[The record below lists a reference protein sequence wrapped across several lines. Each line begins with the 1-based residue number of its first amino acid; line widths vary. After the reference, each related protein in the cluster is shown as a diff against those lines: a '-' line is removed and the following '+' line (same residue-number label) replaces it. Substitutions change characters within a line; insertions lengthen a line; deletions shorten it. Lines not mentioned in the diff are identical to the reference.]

1 MKIFHSPA
9 LSAILLV
16 LAGMSCAS
24 LNLESR
30 LDTVS
35 RDFFNHARYI
45 ITREESKI
53 FLELPPSSQTR
64 FIEEFWQ
71 RRDPTPE
78 TEENEFRE
86 AYYRRIEEAN
96 RLFRGARP
104 GWLQERGQFY
114 ILFGPPDERRTNP
127 MGGRPIDATDDHQ
140 ELTGG
145 ISAAT
150 GEKASEVWTYY
161 NLFSSLSKP
170 NQVELVF
177 VDSDGT
183 GNYVL
188 ATNLNQLIPGGI
200 DSLLKPNIEFTH
212 ELYKE
217 ENIRSKP
224 LLRWVVFDFDWEIL
238 KVENKAA
245 GSNMLIRIALPYKKT
260 IFRVDKNRL
269 QAPLRLDIM
278 VRDASQTT
286 LWEHSLSDTLD
297 ISRSTLDQ
305 NPAGAW
311 EVKVPVPRLLG
322 KGRYFIYLR
331 LENASGDQSVD
342 KLLPFKM

>member
-1 MKIFHSPA
+1 MKKIHSLA
-9 LSAILLV
+9 VSAILLA

-30 LDTVS
+30 LDPGS
-35 RDFFNHARYI
+35 KDFFNHVRYI

-53 FLELPPSSQTR
+53 FLELPPSSRTR

-71 RRDPTPE
+71 RRDPTPG

-86 AYYRRIEEAN
+86 AYYQRIDEAN

-104 GWLQERGQFY
+104 GWLQDRGQFY
-114 ILFGPPDERRTNP
+114 VLFGPPDERRTNP
-127 MGGRPIDATDDHQ
+127 MGGRPIDATDDHR

-145 ISAAT
+145 TSAAT

-170 NQVELVF
+170 NQVELIF

-200 DSLLKPNIEFTH
+200 DSLLQPNIEFTH

-217 ENIRSKP
+217 ENIRSRP

-260 IFRVDKNRL
+260 IFSVDKNRL
-269 QAPLRLDIM
+269 QAALRLDIM

-286 LWEHSLSDTLD
+286 LWEHSLSNTLD
-297 ISRSTLDQ
+297 ISHSTLDQ

-311 EVKVPVPRLLG
+311 EVRVAVPRLLG
-322 KGRYFIYLR
+322 KGRYLIYLR
-331 LENASGDQSVD
+331 LENDSGDQSVD